1 MPGRWCLTASTID
14 PVITYASIAELSR
27 RTELGATG
35 WQLIDQ
41 ARIDAFAAVTGDR
54 QWIHVDSARAK
65 AESPFGGTVAHGA
78 LTLALCVTFLTELV
92 HVEGVRLVVNAGLD
106 RVRFQAPVP
115 VGSRIRG
122 VGALREMRSI
132 PGGGAR
138 AVIRIR
144 AEIEGTT
151 RPACTADQILAFY
164 E

>member
-1 MPGRWCLTASTID
+1 
-14 PVITYASIAELSR
+14 VITYASIAELAR
-27 RTELGATG
+27 QTELGATG

-41 ARIDAFAAVTGDR
+41 ARIDTFAAVTGDR
-54 QWIHVDSARAK
+54 QWIHVDAARAR

-78 LTLALCVTFLTELV
+78 LTLSLCVAFLTELV

-122 VGALREMRSI
+122 VGTLREMRSI
-132 PGGGAR
+132 PGGAR